1 MKERNTYA
9 LITTRGT
16 LKLEF
21 KNYIKNIIRII
32 EFIYLHFVSTCIQQI
47 VIFLYIPLK
56 SSSESLSKSFSVASC
71 IVVHYTFI
79 LLALIFFNLLRW

>member
-21 KNYIKNIIRII
+21 KLYYIIRII

>member
-21 KNYIKNIIRII
+21 KNYIKYYKN
-32 EFIYLHFVSTCIQQI
+32 Y
-47 VIFLYIPLK
+47 
-56 SSSESLSKSFSVASC
+56 
-71 IVVHYTFI
+71 
-79 LLALIFFNLLRW
+79 